1 MGIYA
6 RYVLPR
12 LTHLAMGQAQ
22 LRPYRER
29 VVSGAKGRVLEIGIG
44 SARNLPFYTDATEEV
59 VGIDSSH
66 QMLALANQMVAA
78 GRVRKVTLLPLS
90 AESLPFEDR
99 TFDTV
104 VVTWSL
110 CSIPDPVAALK
121 EARRVLRPDGQ
132 LRFAEHGQS
141 PDPGVRKW
149 QDRLTP
155 LWCRCAGG
163 CHLNR
168 KADDLIRAA
177 GFTLTELTTGYARG
191 LRPMAYMYDGCAV
204 H

>member
-6 RYVLPR
+6 NYVLPR

-29 VVSGAKGRVLEIGIG
+29 VAGGAKGRVLEIGIG
-44 SARNLPFYTDATEEV
+44 SARNLPFYPDAV
-59 VGIDSSH
+59 QDIVGIDSSPE
-66 QMLALANQMVAA
+66 MLALAERAVAA
-78 GRVRKVTLLPLS
+78 GRLRKVTLLPRS
-90 AESLPFEDR
+90 AESLPLEDR

-110 CSIPDPVAALK
+110 CSIPRPVAALK

-132 LRFAEHGQS
+132 LRFAEHGLS

-155 LWCRCAGG
+155 LWCRCSGG

-168 KADDLIRAA
+168 KTDDLIRAA

-191 LRPMAYMYDGCAV
+191 LRPMSFMYVGCAV